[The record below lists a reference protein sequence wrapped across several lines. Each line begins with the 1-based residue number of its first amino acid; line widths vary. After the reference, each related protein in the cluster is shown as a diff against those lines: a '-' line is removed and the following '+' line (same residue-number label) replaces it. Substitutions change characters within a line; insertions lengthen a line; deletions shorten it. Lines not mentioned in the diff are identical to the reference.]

1 MKRLNDEGGGLHFNA
16 GESFASCPQPPVT
29 LGLRLF
35 RVVPTHQLARLQT
48 TGKNLDS
55 LFKVITECIANVCDE
70 DLQGAASVP
79 RLLPHD
85 YLF

>member
-1 MKRLNDEGGGLHFNA
+1 MPSAPCHVGSA
-16 GESFASCPQPPVT
+16 SFSC
-29 LGLRLF
+29 RA
-35 RVVPTHQLARLQT
+35 THQLARLQT

-55 LFKVITECIANVCDE
+55 LFKVITECIENVCDE

-85 YLF
+85 